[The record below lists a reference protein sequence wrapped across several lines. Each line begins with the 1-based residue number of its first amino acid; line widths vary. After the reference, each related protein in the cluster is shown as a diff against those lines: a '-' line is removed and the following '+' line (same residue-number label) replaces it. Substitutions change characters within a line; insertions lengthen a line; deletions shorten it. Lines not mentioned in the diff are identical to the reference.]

1 MNKKTLRKINR
12 IRKILQPKRLKIA
25 EQILI
30 VLFIAVLIP
39 MIVSGIVINNINQ
52 QAMRSQLRESAVLIA
67 NMVSNE
73 IDIFL
78 FTARNELEQI
88 NLALNNISSQKAKQ
102 TYLDTVKN
110 HFKQYSDLKIL
121 NNLDEVN
128 EFRDIN
134 LINDKYTMALKTKDN
149 TYLVASFLNENL
161 SKQFFKS
168 LKDDA
173 RQIYIIDSTGKL
185 LASHNYTEKLFN
197 QSVNLIPEKIV
208 KNKAVIYGNVKNQ
221 PIVYIQKSTPN
232 NPEVM
237 VIVNTTEKVTQSVI
251 NDNRFKLL
259 MAVFVS
265 SLSIFIVVGLYIY
278 YMYINIRQLFKG
290 IMAISKGS
298 YERRIRLL
306 KSIFTPYEIVFLA
319 SEFNKMASEIHKS
332 YIQLK
337 EQNVKLEQ
345 LNEFR
350 SNLIDTVSHELRTPL
365 TSIQGY
371 TSRLLR
377 TDIQIDEETK
387 IKSLKTIKRQSER
400 LKRLIE
406 DLLVIPDIERER
418 IRVTLEPVWLVD
430 SVSVALT
437 LVKNNQE
444 KEIINNLNEDFPLV
458 IADKDRVEQIVV
470 NLVENAIKYS
480 KENTPIIISGDYNSD
495 FATLTVSNQCDKIPA
510 EKLEQLFGKFTRM
523 DDKTTRTTRGTGL
536 GLFIVKGLVEAM
548 NGTISLNST
557 DEVGFKVNI
566 TFPLVNPET
575 IHS

>member
-1 MNKKTLRKINR
+1 MNKNALRKLNK

-39 MIVSGIVINNINQ
+39 MIISGIVINNINQ
-52 QAMRSQLRESAVLIA
+52 QAMRSQLRISAKLIA
-67 NMVSNE
+67 NIVS
-73 IDIFL
+73 
-78 FTARNELEQI
+78 
-88 NLALNNISSQKAKQ
+88 
-102 TYLDTVKN
+102 
-110 HFKQYSDLKIL
+110 
-121 NNLDEVN
+121 DEVDVFVTTASN
-128 EFRDIN
+128 QMNLLEVTLSYLPTREAKLQYLNSVKDSFQYYSGLTLVDTEREVQKIKEDNKVRDFF
-134 LINDKYTMALKTKDN
+134 TMYLKTKDN
-149 TYLVASFLNENL
+149 KYIVASFKNEDLDNHL
-161 SKQFFKS
+161 FKS
-168 LKDDA
+168 LSDDA
-173 RQIYIIDSTGKL
+173 RQIYIIDGTGKL
-185 LASHNYTEKLFN
+185 LAEHNYTDELYK
-197 QSVNLIPEKIV
+197 QSVNLLPDKITDNV
-208 KNKAVIYGNVKNQ
+208 AVIYGNSKNQ
-221 PIVYIQKSTPN
+221 PIVYIHKT
-232 NPEVM
+232 NPDLM
-237 VIVNTTEKVTQSVI
+237 IIVNTTEKITKKAI

-265 SLSIFIVVGLYIY
+265 ALSIFIVVALYIY

-290 IMAISKGS
+290 IMAVSKGS

-387 IKSLKTIKRQSER
+387 QKSLRIIKRQSER

-406 DLLVIPDIERER
+406 DLLVIPDIERDR
-418 IRVTLEPVWLVD
+418 IRVSLEPVWISDTVNN
-430 SVSVALT
+430 AIT
-437 LVKNNQE
+437 LVKNDAG
-444 KEIINNLNEDFPLV
+444 KEIINNLSEDFPLV
-458 IADKDRVEQIVV
+458 IADKDRAEQVVV

-480 KENTPIIISGDYNSD
+480 YEDTPIIISGEYHAEEAKISIE
-495 FATLTVSNQCDKIPA
+495 NQCDKIPN
-510 EKLEQLFGKFTRM
+510 EKLDTLFEKFIRI

-548 NGTISLNST
+548 NGKIEISST
-557 DEVGFKVNI
+557 DEVGFKI
-566 TFPLVNPET
+566 TVTLPLFKSVTLKP
-575 IHS
+575 

>member
-1 MNKKTLRKINR
+1 MNKKALRKLNK

-39 MIVSGIVINNINQ
+39 MIISGFVINNINQ
-52 QAMRSQLRESAVLIA
+52 QAMRTQLRNSAVLIA
-67 NMVSNE
+67 NMVSDE
-73 IDIFL
+73 VDVFL
-78 FTARNELEQI
+78 TTATNQLEHLKTTL
-88 NLALNNISSQKAKQ
+88 NYLPTKEAKVAYLNNMKSNFQ
-102 TYLDTVKN
+102 Y
-110 HFKQYSDLKIL
+110 YSDLALVDNEREVQKIKAD
-121 NNLDEVN
+121 N
-128 EFRDIN
+128 I
-134 LINDKYTMALKTKDN
+134 TKDSF
-149 TYLVASFLNENL
+149 TMYVQTDDKKYIVASFKNENL
-161 SKQFFKS
+161 NDTLFKT
-168 LKDDA
+168 LTDDA
-173 RQIYIIDSTGKL
+173 RQIYVIDGTGKL
-185 LASHNYTEKLFN
+185 IASHNFTDNLYK
-197 QSVNLIPEKIV
+197 QSVNLLPNKITD
-208 KNKAVIYGNVKNQ
+208 NRAIIYGNSKNQ
-221 PIVYIQKSTPN
+221 PIVYIHKTHPDL
-232 NPEVM
+232 M
-237 VIVNTTEKVTQSVI
+237 IIVNTTEKITQKTI

-265 SLSIFIVVGLYIY
+265 ALSIFIVVALYIY

-290 IMAISKGS
+290 IMAVSKGS

-377 TDIQIDEETK
+377 TDIQIDEETRQ
-387 IKSLKTIKRQSER
+387 KSLRIIKRQSER

-406 DLLVIPDIERER
+406 DLLVIPDIERDR
-418 IRVTLEPVWLVD
+418 IRVSLEPVWISDTVNN
-430 SVSVALT
+430 AIT
-437 LVKNNQE
+437 LVKNDAG
-444 KEIINNLNEDFPLV
+444 KEIINNLSEDFPLV
-458 IADKDRVEQIVV
+458 IADKDRAEQVVV
-470 NLVENAIKYS
+470 NLLENAIKYS
-480 KENTPIIISGDYNSD
+480 RENTPIIISGE
-495 FATLTVSNQCDKIPA
+495 FHAEQATISIENQCDKIP
-510 EKLEQLFGKFTRM
+510 EKKLETLFEKFIRI

-548 NGTISLNST
+548 NGTIKTTST
-557 DEVGFKVNI
+557 DEVGFKI
-566 TFPLVNPET
+566 TVTLPLFKSVTLKP
-575 IHS
+575 

>member
-1 MNKKTLRKINR
+1 MNKNALRKLNK

-39 MIVSGIVINNINQ
+39 MIISGIVINNINQ
-52 QAMRSQLRESAVLIA
+52 QAMRSQLRNSATLIA
-67 NMVSNE
+67 NIVSDE
-73 IDIFL
+73 VDVFVT
-78 FTARNELEQI
+78 TASNQMNLLEVTLKYLPSKEAKIQY
-88 NLALNNISSQKAKQ
+88 LNNIKDSFQYYAGLTLVDTERDVQKIKE
-102 TYLDTVKN
+102 DNKV
-110 HFKQYSDLKIL
+110 
-121 NNLDEVN
+121 
-128 EFRDIN
+128 RDN
-134 LINDKYTMALKTKDN
+134 FTMYLKTRDN
-149 TYLVASFLNENL
+149 KFIVASFKNEDLNNHL
-161 SKQFFKS
+161 FKS
-168 LKDDA
+168 LSDDA

-185 LASHNYTEKLFN
+185 LAEHNYTDELFK
-197 QSVNLIPEKIV
+197 QSVNLLPDKITD
-208 KNKAVIYGNVKNQ
+208 NKAVIYGNSKNQ
-221 PIVYIQKSTPN
+221 PIVYIHKT
-232 NPEVM
+232 NPDLM
-237 VIVNTTEKVTQSVI
+237 IIVNTTEKVTKKAI

-265 SLSIFIVVGLYIY
+265 ALSIFIVVALYIY

-290 IMAISKGS
+290 IMAVSKGS

-377 TDIQIDEETK
+377 KDIEIDEETK
-387 IKSLKTIKRQSER
+387 QKSLRIIKRQSER

-406 DLLVIPDIERER
+406 DLLVIPDIERDR
-418 IRVTLEPVWLVD
+418 IRVSLEPVWISD
-430 SVSVALT
+430 SVNNAIT
-437 LVKNNQE
+437 LVKNDAG
-444 KEIINNLNEDFPLV
+444 KEIINNISEDFPLV
-458 IADKDRVEQIVV
+458 IADKDRIEQVVV
-470 NLVENAIKYS
+470 NLLENAIKYS
-480 KENTPIIISGDYNSD
+480 YEDTPIIISGQYHAEEAKISIE
-495 FATLTVSNQCDKIPA
+495 NQCDKIPEDKLKTLF
-510 EKLEQLFGKFTRM
+510 EKFIRI

-536 GLFIVKGLVEAM
+536 GLFIVKGLVEVM
-548 NGTISLNST
+548 NGKIETSST
-557 DEVGFKVNI
+557 DEVGFKI
-566 TFPLVNPET
+566 TVTLPLFKSVTLKP
-575 IHS
+575 

>member
-1 MNKKTLRKINR
+1 MNKNALRKLNK

-39 MIVSGIVINNINQ
+39 MIISGIVINNINQ
-52 QAMRSQLRESAVLIA
+52 QAMRSQLRNSATLIA
-67 NMVSNE
+67 NIVSDE
-73 IDIFL
+73 VDVFVT
-78 FTARNELEQI
+78 TASNQMNLLEVTLKYLSSKEAKIQY
-88 NLALNNISSQKAKQ
+88 LNNIKDSFQYYAGLTLVDTERDVQKIKE
-102 TYLDTVKN
+102 DNKV
-110 HFKQYSDLKIL
+110 
-121 NNLDEVN
+121 
-128 EFRDIN
+128 RDN
-134 LINDKYTMALKTKDN
+134 FTMYLKTRDN
-149 TYLVASFLNENL
+149 KFIVASFKNEDLNNHL
-161 SKQFFKS
+161 FKS
-168 LKDDA
+168 LSDDA

-185 LASHNYTEKLFN
+185 LAEHNYTDKLFK
-197 QSVNLIPEKIV
+197 QSVNLLPDKITD
-208 KNKAVIYGNVKNQ
+208 NKAVIYGNSKNQ
-221 PIVYIQKSTPN
+221 PIVYIHKT
-232 NPEVM
+232 NPDLM
-237 VIVNTTEKVTQSVI
+237 IIVNTTEKVTQKAI

-265 SLSIFIVVGLYIY
+265 ALSIFIVVALYIY

-290 IMAISKGS
+290 IIAVSKGS

-377 TDIQIDEETK
+377 KDIEIDEETK
-387 IKSLKTIKRQSER
+387 QKSLRIIKRQSER

-406 DLLVIPDIERER
+406 DLLVIPDIERDR
-418 IRVTLEPVWLVD
+418 IRVSLEPVWISD
-430 SVSVALT
+430 SVNNAIT
-437 LVKNNQE
+437 LVKNDAG
-444 KEIINNLNEDFPLV
+444 KEIINNISEDFPLV
-458 IADKDRVEQIVV
+458 IADKDRIEQVVV
-470 NLVENAIKYS
+470 NLLENAIKYS
-480 KENTPIIISGDYNSD
+480 YEDTPIIISGQYHAEEAKISIE
-495 FATLTVSNQCDKIPA
+495 NQCDKIPGDKLKTLF
-510 EKLEQLFGKFTRM
+510 EKFIRI

-536 GLFIVKGLVEAM
+536 GLFIVKGLVEVM
-548 NGTISLNST
+548 NGKIETSST
-557 DEVGFKVNI
+557 DEVGFKI
-566 TFPLVNPET
+566 TVTLPLFKSVTLKP
-575 IHS
+575 